1 MRRFARIYKAALI
14 LLIGIT
20 TAWAQPGSR
29 NEPITVQT
37 FYLKNATQQNV
48 ENEILTALRNILPPM
63 TKTILVPSQNAII
76 VGGGPDQIEFAQ
88 KLINDLDK
96 PLRAYRITYTL
107 IDLDGSRRIGEQ
119 HYTMVTVPG
128 QRAQMK
134 QGNRVPIMEHDEKS
148 NSGAAAVMYID
159 LGLNFEATLDQVE
172 DGLSLKTKVERS
184 SAAEER
190 SSAVPQDPIIRQS
203 VVEGSSVITPG
214 KPLIIGS
221 FDILDTTR
229 HLDVQVSVEP
239 LSPEAARKAG
249 KP

>member
-1 MRRFARIYKAALI
+1 MRLFPAIRKAALI
-14 LLIGIT
+14 LLIGVT

-29 NEPITVQT
+29 NEPAAVQT
-37 FYLKNATQQNV
+37 FYLKNATQQRAQ
-48 ENEILTALRNILPPM
+48 NEILTALRNTLMPTTKM
-63 TKTILVPSQNAII
+63 TLVPSQNAII
-76 VGGGPDQIEFAQ
+76 VGGPSDQIEFAR
-88 KLINDLDK
+88 KLLNDLDK

-107 IDLDGSRRIGEQ
+107 IDMDGSRRIGEQ

-128 QRAQMK
+128 QRAQMR
-134 QGNRVPIMEHDEKS
+134 QGNRVPIMVNDQKS
-148 NSGAAAVMYID
+148 NSGAAAVTYVD
-159 LGLNFEATLDQVE
+159 LGMNFDATLDQVE

-190 SSAVPQDPIIRQS
+190 SGAVPQDPIIRQS
-203 VVEGSSVITPG
+203 VVEGSSLITPG

-239 LSPEAARKAG
+239 ISPEAAKKAVR
-249 KP
+249 P